1 MNLNQSQK
9 EAVNHINGPCMVV
22 AGPGSGK
29 TYVITSRLINMIW
42 NNNIN
47 PKNII
52 VITFTKE
59 AAMQMNRR
67 FFIHSEK
74 ENCRDTEDF
83 KKSDVT
89 FGTFHAIYF
98 EILRDN
104 FGYSTDSVIN
114 ENEKRKY
121 IRKAANECGIHKYI
135 KNEDINKGENE
146 KVRKV
151 YRQLLKKDKK
161 LDYDEMIS
169 ICKEMLLKDKKILKK
184 YQEKYKYVLI
194 DEFQHMNDEQYSIIK
209 LVCKTRN
216 IFVVGDDDQSIYEF
230 RGADGQIFNK
240 FRKDYKFCKKIILN
254 INYRSV
260 SKIVNFASRIINY
273 NKTHLPK
280 DLVSNSKKSG
290 FIEVRGFR
298 TKDEESMYITKSI
311 LHRHSEGI
319 RYKDMAVLFRTNT
332 VPYVLISYFIE
343 YKIPFVINEK
353 ISNGN
358 GYKKLFEK
366 YFNLD
371 EATKLRAD
379 AVRLFTFHGSKG
391 LEFLDVHI
399 VEANDGII
407 PHKKC
412 IARLDIEAERRLF
425 YVACTRA
432 KENLHIYYTSDGRK
446 PSRFIFEGIEE
457 KAYRE

>member
-1 MNLNQSQK
+1 MDLNKSQK
-9 EAVNHINGPCMVV
+9 EAVNHINGPCMVI

-59 AAMQMNRR
+59 AAMQMSRR
-67 FFIHSEK
+67 FYIHAEK
-74 ENCRDTEDF
+74 ENLKDTDEI

-98 EILRDN
+98 EILRDS
-104 FGYSTDSVIN
+104 FGYSMDSVID
-114 ENEKRKY
+114 ENIKRKY
-121 IRKAANECGIHKYI
+121 IKKAKDICNIKRYI
-135 KNEDINKGENE
+135 KNEDINKKENE

-151 YRQLLKKDKK
+151 YKELLKKDKK

-169 ICKEMLLKDKKILKK
+169 ICKEMLLKNKKILKK

-194 DEFQHMNDEQYSIIK
+194 DEFQDINDEQYSVIK
-209 LVCKTRN
+209 LLCKSKN

-230 RGADGQIFNK
+230 RGADGQIFGK
-240 FRKDYKFCKKIILN
+240 FDKDFKLCRKIILN

-260 SKIVNFASRIINY
+260 SKIVNFASRIIQY
-273 NKTHLPK
+273 NKTHLAK
-280 DLVSNSKKSG
+280 DLVSNSKSNG

-298 TKDEESMYITKSI
+298 SKDEESLYITKMIQKRRSI
-311 LHRHSEGI
+311 GV
-319 RYKDMAVLFRTNT
+319 RYKDMAILFRMNT

-371 EATKLRAD
+371 EATKLNPD
-379 AVRLFTFHGSKG
+379 AVHLYTFHGSKG

-412 IARLDIEAERRLF
+412 LAHMDIEAERRLF

-432 KENLHIYYTSDGRK
+432 KENLHIYYTQDGKK
-446 PSRFIFEGIEE
+446 PSRFIFEGIEQ
-457 KAYRE
+457 KACNR